1 MMLLKLFALSGMIGG
16 SFLLFRI
23 SPFEFTDSIFK
34 RILNKPQSIK
44 DQINEAA
51 NRKKPN
57 MVKRELLEVTEI
69 LRMTGRS
76 EKLPLVCTASLIC
89 FAAGAVIA
97 ALMGNLFLVP
107 VMAVGMMFLPLWY
120 VKLTANHFK
129 NDIAAE
135 LETALSI
142 ITTAY
147 LRNDDIV
154 MAVEENIAYLNPPV
168 KDVFSE
174 FLTQLKLIDADV
186 ERAIKNLRA
195 KTENEV
201 FGEWCDALV
210 ACQTDRNLK
219 STLTP
224 VVAKLS
230 DIRIVNAELDLLVFE
245 PRKEFIIM
253 VMLAIGNI
261 PLMYFLN
268 KSWYETLMFTAVGK
282 LMLSVTALVIFIS
295 TAFVL
300 KFTRPLEFRR

>member
-1 MMLLKLFALSGMIGG
+1 
-16 SFLLFRI
+16 
-23 SPFEFTDSIFK
+23 
-34 RILNKPQSIK
+34 
-44 DQINEAA
+44 
-51 NRKKPN
+51 

-201 FGEWCDALV
+201 FGDGATLWWHV
-210 ACQTDRNLK
+210 RQTG
-219 STLTP
+219 
-224 VVAKLS
+224 
-230 DIRIVNAELDLLVFE
+230 I
-245 PRKEFIIM
+245 
-253 VMLAIGNI
+253 
-261 PLMYFLN
+261 
-268 KSWYETLMFTAVGK
+268 
-282 LMLSVTALVIFIS
+282 
-295 TAFVL
+295 
-300 KFTRPLEFRR
+300 